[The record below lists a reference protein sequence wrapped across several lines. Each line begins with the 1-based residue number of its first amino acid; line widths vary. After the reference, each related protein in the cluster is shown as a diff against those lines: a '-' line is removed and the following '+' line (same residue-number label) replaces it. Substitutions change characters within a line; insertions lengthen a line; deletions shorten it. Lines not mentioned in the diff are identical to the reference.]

1 MKETSLPVYEYKCPN
16 EHVQIF
22 TESIQVE
29 HKAPEKCDKCEEN
42 VVRMF
47 GSPSIQFKGTGWGK
61 D

>member
-1 MKETSLPVYEYKCPN
+1 MIYLPVYEYKCVN
-16 EHVQIF
+16 EHTEIF

-29 HKAPEKCDKCEEN
+29 HKAPEKCSQCGEDL
-42 VVRMF
+42 VRLF

>member
-1 MKETSLPVYEYKCPN
+1 MPVYEYKCAN
-16 EHVQIF
+16 GHTEIF

-29 HKAPEKCDKCEEN
+29 HQAPEKCSQCGEDL
-42 VVRMF
+42 VRLF

>member
-1 MKETSLPVYEYKCPN
+1 MPVYEYQCANK
-16 EHVQIF
+16 HIQIL

-29 HKAPEKCDKCEEN
+29 HKSPEKCDKCGEDL
-42 VVRMF
+42 VRIF